1 MFNNAMLFLCSAF
14 FGLLTLAFLLRF
26 FFLLTRVPF
35 QHPAAQLITGITN
48 FAVLPIRKLLARV
61 NFFGIKKID
70 LASLILALIS
80 QYLLKVITLLLK
92 GFPFTLA
99 GGGIWFSILLATLV
113 SLVATS
119 LSIFMYAVLIQ
130 AVLSWIN
137 PHSAIAPVLDNLT
150 QPILQVFRQF
160 IPTVSQFDL
169 SPLVFIILAQLI
181 LTTVLLPLELQLL
194 HSI

>member
-1 MFNNAMLFLCSAF
+1 MLNNATLFLCTAI

-35 QHPAAQLITGITN
+35 QHPAAQLITAITN
-48 FAVLPIRKLLARV
+48 FAVLPVRKLLARV

-70 LASLILALIS
+70 LASLILAFFS
-80 QYLLKVITLLLK
+80 QFLLKTITLLLK
-92 GFPFTLA
+92 GFPFALA
-99 GGGIWFSILLATLV
+99 GGGIWLSLILATLV

-150 QPILQVFRQF
+150 QPVLKVFRQF

-181 LTTVLLPLELQLL
+181 LATVLLPLETQLL

>member
-1 MFNNAMLFLCSAF
+1 MFNNAMLFLCSAI

-35 QHPAAQLITGITN
+35 QHPAAQLITAITN
-48 FAVLPIRKLLARV
+48 FAVLPVRKLLARV
-61 NFFGIKKID
+61 DFFGIKKID
-70 LASLILALIS
+70 LASLILAFIS
-80 QYLLKVITLLLK
+80 QYLLKTITLLLK
-92 GFPFTLA
+92 GFPFALA
-99 GGGIWFSILLATLV
+99 GGGIWFSFFLASLV
-113 SLVATS
+113 SLVAMS

-150 QPILQVFRQF
+150 QPILQVLRQF

-181 LTTVLLPLELQLL
+181 LTTVLLPLEMQLL

>member
-1 MFNNAMLFLCSAF
+1 MLNNAMLFLCTAI

-48 FAVLPIRKLLARV
+48 FAVLPMRKLLARV

-70 LASLILALIS
+70 IASLLLAFIS
-80 QYLLKVITLLLK
+80 QFLLKTITLLLK
-92 GFPFTLA
+92 DFPFTLV
-99 GGGIWFSILLATLV
+99 GSSIWISVLLATLV
-113 SLVATS
+113 SLIATS

-150 QPILQVFRQF
+150 QPVLQVFRQF

-181 LTTVLLPLELQLL
+181 LTTVLLPMEMQLL
-194 HSI
+194 HSF